1 MASQINGIP
10 FTFLCSLFRHI
21 SRIESRSIKA
31 KKGSLSTKEHKVVET
46 FKRWVEALNKQFG
59 PLPQGTTAICFRL
72 IFPHEDFKRKYDMQ
86 ELRLQGL
93 LTQCFGFNPS
103 RFSEW
108 KSPDASGCLGHE
120 LRSILE
126 EMDSNDDN
134 YITPLSIAQVDELL
148 DELAALSGFTDISIK
163 QKYPKGQRRTRIQV
177 IRDLYRSMRP
187 EDAGFLTQIILK
199 DLRPLLYPL
208 QETNF
213 TVALRYFN
221 TKAVTMLTKE
231 DAMRVWDSSNT
242 MVNASRVFSDLD
254 RAAAIFEAP
263 PEERPKLVP
272 VIGTMIELPKS
283 RKAYKCI
290 HGYSQLKD
298 SKKVWAEIKY
308 DGERAQIHVEVQP
321 EGPPRITIFS
331 KSKRDSTLDRH
342 EIHDVVRDALGFN
355 GRRSTGKIKQ
365 NIVLDAE
372 MVAFNGH
379 KIDEFWRIR
388 RLVENTAYGVRRR
401 VSRRRQRKDDVPE
414 SQLSML
420 SDDDTET
427 RHLGLVFFDVLL
439 LDSKSLLFTPY
450 HERRTILES
459 LIQCTPGK
467 AILAERFPIPMR
479 PPLTAQ
485 SNLRSIFAGVIAD
498 HQEGLILKAEES
510 RYNDWKLPWV
520 KVKKDYIPNFGDTID
535 MVLVG
540 ASWEKNRARDLRV
553 GPDTYTT
560 FYIGT
565 FKDRFS
571 PKPHI
576 EVFYTTCYGLSR
588 AQLEDL
594 NCMLRSVDTLPYP
607 LPKDQSPEKYTF
619 TVLPGLQ
626 PPTIVLQQPLLVAL
640 FGAGFTKAPGSRF
653 YELRF
658 PRIEKL
664 YRPAERSWKD
674 AVDLR
679 TLHDIACES
688 VGRDR
693 ADKDIDDWAKE
704 LFNVPA
710 ASGAKCPLKREQ
722 MARMWEERLRAM
734 DMGLEDPGLKPVATK
749 RSRRQEGEEV
759 EAEEEVESA
768 SPVKKPRIEPA
779 EPVAKVESV
788 HVGASPHPP
797 SSPLAIVTNQIL
809 GPPSTPAT
817 RLGPLPTPSTSS
829 PTRRVSR
836 REERGT
842 LPLTSPQFGPT
853 PPTSSPVPPPS
864 SQNEVQPIIEQEPL
878 LLDGA
883 HVSFTNPRTTCRT
896 CRLLRKQLPSDR
908 KIHSIDSLLFACGW
922 VSQPAG
928 PYMDKGAIIVDC
940 YACDD
945 IEAKIRT
952 HIQRLESSTTESSN
966 RVPISIFTC
975 DALSK
980 PAYEFQ

>member
-10 FTFLCSLFRHI
+10 FTL
-21 SRIESRSIKA
+21 IEPRSIAA
-31 KKGSLSTKEHKVVET
+31 KKSSSSTKEHKVVET

-93 LTQCFGFNPS
+93 LAQCFGFNPS

-126 EMDSNDDN
+126 DMDTNDDN

-242 MVNASRVFSDLD
+242 MLNASRVFSDLD
-254 RAAAIFEAP
+254 RAAAIFETP

-388 RLVENTAYGVRRR
+388 RLVENTAYGVRR
-401 VSRRRQRKDDVPE
+401 VSRRRQRKDDAPE

-450 HERRTILES
+450 HERRTTLES

-467 AILAERFPIPMR
+467 VILAERFPIPMR

-485 SNLRSIFAGVIAD
+485 SNLRSIFASVIAD

-588 AQLEDL
+588 AQLEDF

-607 LPKDQSPEKYTF
+607 LPKDQSPENYTF
-619 TVLPGLQ
+619 TLLPGLQ
-626 PPTIVLQQPLLVAL
+626 PPTMVLQQPLLVAL

-704 LFNVPA
+704 LFNVPT

-759 EAEEEVESA
+759 ESA
-768 SPVKKPRIEPA
+768 SPAKKPRVEPVEPLAKVDTWAAGHTCDEVRAVAYTFDVIPNSARQSQGGTRYPSPQVTSVWAHAANELSRSTVKFPERGSTYHQARTFALGWCPCLLHKSTNDLQNVPTPA
-779 EPVAKVESV
+779 EAAPFR
-788 HVGASPHPP
+788 P
-797 SSPLAIVTNQIL
+797 
-809 GPPSTPAT
+809 
-817 RLGPLPTPSTSS
+817 
-829 PTRRVSR
+829 
-836 REERGT
+836 
-842 LPLTSPQFGPT
+842 
-853 PPTSSPVPPPS
+853 
-864 SQNEVQPIIEQEPL
+864 
-878 LLDGA
+878 
-883 HVSFTNPRTTCRT
+883 
-896 CRLLRKQLPSDR
+896 
-908 KIHSIDSLLFACGW
+908 
-922 VSQPAG
+922 
-928 PYMDKGAIIVDC
+928 
-940 YACDD
+940 
-945 IEAKIRT
+945 
-952 HIQRLESSTTESSN
+952 
-966 RVPISIFTC
+966 
-975 DALSK
+975 
-980 PAYEFQ
+980 